1 MKMKIGNTVYR
12 APLAIL
18 VETEMVG
25 KYAAFPVHTCHV
37 HGFRGTRKEM
47 IWHIKVEHKHQLEV
61 N

>member
-1 MKMKIGNTVYR
+1 MKVKIGDTVYR

-25 KYAAFPVHTCHV
+25 KYARERVHTCHI

-47 IWHIKVEHKHQLEV
+47 IWHLKVEQRKELEV
-61 N
+61 A